1 MPSVTANIDAL
12 EPNPLR
18 EGLRIERT
26 PVPATIVIFG
36 ASGDLTQRKLIP
48 ALYDL
53 AYERL
58 LPAGFSIL
66 GFAHHDYDDESF
78 REHARKGVEQ
88 FSRNPLDEAV
98 WDSFCAG
105 VRYERGDFTVA
116 DDYLQL
122 ASKLNQL
129 DEERGTTG
137 NYLYYLATPP
147 RFYEPIIKN
156 LAANNLQTATS
167 ENSWRR
173 IIVEKPF
180 GHDFESAHELNMIIS
195 AAFDE
200 DSVYRI
206 DHYLGK
212 ETVRNILAFRFGNGI
227 YEPLWNRHFIDHVQI
242 TVAESIGIEDRAGY
256 YDQSGAIRDML
267 QNHLMQLFSLTAM
280 EAPVSLAA
288 DAVRDEKVK
297 VLNAVR
303 PIRPELV
310 PRQTVRAQYGEGY
323 VDGDQLAGYR
333 DEPGVAEG
341 SITETYAAVTLYV
354 DNWRWAG
361 VPFYLRT
368 GKRLARRVTEVA
380 IRFQPVPQRLFES
393 DLSEQSA
400 PNELVLEIQP
410 DEGINLNFK
419 VKVPGPT
426 FDLRPVNMVFQYG
439 TAFNI
444 QLPEAYERLLLD
456 AMLGDRT
463 LFIRRDEVEAAW
475 KIVDQIVAGWE
486 QQKLHSIPT
495 YPSGSWGPSEANMLL
510 AHDGRE
516 WRRP

>member
-1 MPSVTANIDAL
+1 MPPVVTMREPPVAN
-12 EPNPLR
+12 PFR
-18 EGLRIERT
+18 EGLQLERT
-26 PVPATIVIFG
+26 PSPATIVIFG
-36 ASGDLTQRKLIP
+36 ASGDLTYRKLIP

-53 AYERL
+53 SCERL

-66 GFAHHDYDDESF
+66 GFAHRDFDDDSF
-78 REHARKGVEQ
+78 REHVKQGIIE
-88 FSRNPLDEAV
+88 FSRNALDEHIWV
-98 WDSFCAG
+98 SFREG
-105 VRYERGDFTVA
+105 IRYVQGDFTVSE
-116 DDYLQL
+116 DYQRL
-122 ASKLNQL
+122 ARRLNQI
-129 DEERGTTG
+129 DADRGTMG
-137 NYLYYLATPP
+137 NCLYYLATPP
-147 RFYEPIIKN
+147 GFYRNIISALDAHHLN
-156 LAANNLQTATS
+156 GSADDR
-167 ENSWRR
+167 SWRR
-173 IIVEKPF
+173 IIIEKPF
-180 GHDFESAHELNMIIS
+180 GNDYESAHELNLAINGV
-195 AAFDE
+195 FDE
-200 DSVYRI
+200 DDVYRI

-227 YEPLWNRHFIDHVQI
+227 YEPLWNRQFVDHVQI
-242 TVAESIGIEDRAGY
+242 TVAESIGIESRASY
-256 YDQSGAIRDML
+256 YERAGAIRDMV

-303 PIRPELV
+303 PFQPDAVRDM
-310 PRQTVRAQYGEGY
+310 TVRAQYEEGFVNGES
-323 VDGDQLAGYR
+323 VPGYR
-333 DEPGVAEG
+333 LEPGVDG
-341 SITETYAAVTLYV
+341 KSMTETYVALQLFV

-368 GKRLARRVTEVA
+368 GKRMARRVTEIA
-380 IRFQPVPQRLFES
+380 IRFRPAPQRLFETEAVS
-393 DLSEQSA
+393 HNTA
-400 PNELVLEIQP
+400 NELVLEIQP
-410 DEGINLNFK
+410 EEGINLNFK

-475 KIVDQIVAGWE
+475 RIVDMIVDGWRHMD
-486 QQKLHSIPT
+486 LTSLPT
-495 YPSGSWGPSEANMLL
+495 YVSGTWGPREAGELIG
-510 AHDGRE
+510 ACDQV